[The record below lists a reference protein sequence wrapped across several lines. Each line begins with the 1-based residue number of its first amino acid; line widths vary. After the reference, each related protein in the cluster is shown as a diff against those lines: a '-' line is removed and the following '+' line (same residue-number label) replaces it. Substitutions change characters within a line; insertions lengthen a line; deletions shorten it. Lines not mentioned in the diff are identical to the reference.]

1 MQSSTIDIIGVPV
14 DYGGNRRGVDM
25 GPSAIRY
32 SGLETQLKAL
42 GLAVRDF
49 GDIHIPVPETQLDQE
64 NSRLGHVKAVAQA
77 NADLFRLVAKSHAD
91 EHFPLIL
98 GGDHSIAVGSAL
110 ASASHFAD
118 IGIIWADA
126 HGDFNTAETT
136 TSGNL
141 HGMPLTSITG
151 VETGTLAAALPEGI
165 PIIRPENTVI
175 LGARSLDPGE
185 SELLKRSGVTV
196 FSMQDIDHQG
206 MQNIVKQAIKIAG
219 KKARGFHVSFDLDVI
234 SPKEAPGVGTPV
246 KGGITYREAHLL
258 MEMLYASGRMLSL
271 DVVELNPITD
281 HSNVTGELAVSLILS
296 ALGKN
301 IY

>member
-1 MQSSTIDIIGVPV
+1 MLNSKVDIIGVPM

-32 SGLETQLKAL
+32 SGLESQLKAL
-42 GLAVRDF
+42 GLLVRDC
-49 GDIHIPVPETQLDQE
+49 GDIHIPVPETQPANQNETL
-64 NSRLGHVKAVAQA
+64 NHTGTVAGA
-77 NADLFRLVAKSHAD
+77 NAELYRLVMRTLEED
-91 EHFPLIL
+91 HFPLVL

-110 ASASHFAD
+110 ASHCHFGD

-126 HGDFNTAETT
+126 HGDFNTADTT
-136 TSGNL
+136 LSGNL
-141 HGMPLTSITG
+141 HGMPLSSITG
-151 VETGTLAAALPEGI
+151 VETGTLNAQLPEGAGY
-165 PIIRPENTVI
+165 IRPENTVI
-175 LGARSLDPGE
+175 LGARSLDAAE
-185 SELLKRSGVTV
+185 AALMKRAGVTV
-196 FSMQDIDHQG
+196 FTMQDIDHFG
-206 MQNIVKQAIKIAG
+206 MQKTIKQAMKIAG
-219 KKARGFHVSFDLDVI
+219 RNTRGFHVSFDMDVV

-258 MEMLYASGRMLSL
+258 MEMLYASGKMLSL

-281 HSNVTGELAVSLILS
+281 HGNITGELAVSLILS